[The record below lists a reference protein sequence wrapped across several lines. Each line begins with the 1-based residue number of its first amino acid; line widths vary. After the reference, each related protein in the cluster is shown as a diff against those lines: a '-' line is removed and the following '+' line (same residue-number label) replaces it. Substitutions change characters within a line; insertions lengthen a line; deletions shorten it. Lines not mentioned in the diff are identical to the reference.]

1 MSVCKESYIDGDYIE
16 TTGGSCKVYA
26 KENIENAS
34 IGDQF
39 SQNGLQDGVCT
50 LLMDSLRL
58 LNFNLYL
65 LIMVSLAL
73 AGLIQRVLITYW
85 KCRLMI

>member
-39 SQNGLQDGVCT
+39 SQNGLQDGV
-50 LLMDSLRL
+50 
-58 LNFNLYL
+58 LYASNGQPPF
-65 LIMVSLAL
+65 IEF
-73 AGLIQRVLITYW
+73 
-85 KCRLMI
+85 